1 MILGYFHKRHGSSLA
16 SFVQQ
21 WHQVKAANQVPS
33 HFSEAQAVLGQ
44 DDAGG
49 HGKQPCHGRE
59 GLITVV
65 LGMQFG
71 ICYDE
76 ICRSQHGK
84 AAYMTKIRNFNCNDH
99 HATCPW
105 GRELAFAF
113 RGLIMTYYSIYI
125 YIVNILPKVL
135 ARVLEGW
142 WTCTRGL
149 QGLLKL
155 WVDLGAGKN
164 AFLGYHLLKPAHLER
179 AFRILSTCCTSHTH
193 IYI

>member
-1 MILGYFHKRHGSSLA
+1 MGQVLQVLCSSSTRWKQQTKYPLTFLKR
-16 SFVQQ
+16 
-21 WHQVKAANQVPS
+21 KPS
-33 HFSEAQAVLGQ
+33 VLGQ

-71 ICYDE
+71 ICWYDE

-125 YIVNILPKVL
+125 YSIYFQRFWRESSKGGGHAPAVCKVCWSFELTL
-135 ARVLEGW
+135 AQGRTPW
-142 WTCTRGL
+142 ISPAQACSPWKGL
-149 QGLLKL
+149 
-155 WVDLGAGKN
+155 
-164 AFLGYHLLKPAHLER
+164 
-179 AFRILSTCCTSHTH
+179 SHP
-193 IYI
+193 

>member
-1 MILGYFHKRHGSSLA
+1 MGQVLQVLCSSSTRWKQQTKYPLTFLKR
-16 SFVQQ
+16 
-21 WHQVKAANQVPS
+21 KPS
-33 HFSEAQAVLGQ
+33 VLGQ

-71 ICYDE
+71 ICWYDE

-125 YIVNILPKVL
+125 YIVYTSKGSGESPRRVVDMHPRS
-135 ARVLEGW
+135 ARSVEALSWPWRREE
-142 WTCTRGL
+142 R
-149 QGLLKL
+149 
-155 WVDLGAGKN
+155 
-164 AFLGYHLLKPAHLER
+164 LGYHLLKPAHLER

-193 IYI
+193 TYIITYT